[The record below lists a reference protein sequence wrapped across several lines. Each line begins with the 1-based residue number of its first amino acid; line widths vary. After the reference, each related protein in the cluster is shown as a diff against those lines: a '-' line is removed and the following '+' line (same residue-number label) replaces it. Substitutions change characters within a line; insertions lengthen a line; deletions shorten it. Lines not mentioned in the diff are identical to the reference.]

1 MRRAPSP
8 QGAMQG
14 GGGSFVQ
21 DVRMEDRSLVDIR
34 SVPLPLTQKAT
45 DDGYI
50 TLGPQGNL
58 GRALGIRQPSTGRG
72 ALSDISLM
80 AFVDVHRSG
89 GGVVRSSVAD
99 RAHHSFRE
107 DMPMRVSSMEQPT
120 PAEKVHLG
128 RLKGHDGGR
137 DVRIAPEENRI
148 IAKLEHPTASVYEFQ
163 PQQPEVMA
171 PCPSLLLSE
180 AELKQKC
187 QSTINEYYRL
197 LFHVCRQ
204 TVLMS

>member
-14 GGGSFVQ
+14 GGGSFAQ
-21 DVRMEDRSLVDIR
+21 DVRMEDRSLVDMR

-72 ALSDISLM
+72 ALSDIAPM
-80 AFVDVHRSG
+80 ACADVHRSG
-89 GGVVRSSVAD
+89 GGVVRFSVAD
-99 RAHHSFRE
+99 RPHHGCRE
-107 DMPMRVSSMEQPT
+107 DMPMRVSTPEQLT
-120 PAEKVHLG
+120 PIEKFHLG
-128 RLKGHDGGR
+128 RLKGPDGGR
-137 DVRIAPEENRI
+137 DLRITPEQNKI
-148 IAKLEHPTASVYEFQ
+148 IAKPEHPTASVYEFQ
-163 PQQPEVMA
+163 PQQPEVMP

-187 QSTINEYYRL
+187 ESTINEYYRL
-197 LFHVCRQ
+197 HYHVL
-204 TVLMS
+204 VDL